1 LRQGVIADV
10 SDDAEDEEPYQVS
23 GKNGQTWWYE
33 VREPPCSYCV
43 VVTASNCLTDPLLQ
57 ARQIEAAA

>member
-1 LRQGVIADV
+1 M

>member
-1 LRQGVIADV
+1 M

-23 GKNGQTWWYE
+23 GKSGQTWWYE
-33 VREPPCSYCV
+33 VRGPLCSYCV
-43 VVTASNCLTDPLLQ
+43 VVTPSNYLTDLFLQ